1 MSSSKSRVFVTGANG
16 QLAKAYS
23 NTIFPSDNLSYL
35 RQNYNVHM
43 LGKDLFDVTNIDQLK
58 SYIRNYGEPEV
69 IINCA
74 AMTNVDSAERNFS
87 IANEINAFS
96 IKKILSHFKGLF
108 IQISTD
114 YVFDGKVG
122 GYLSTDELNPINK
135 YGISKALGEKIVQ
148 DCSKD
153 WVIIRAGGLFSKS
166 SSSNFHSWIVNSL
179 EKNQIINVVD
189 DQICNPVSTFDLA
202 TYIID
207 IQNDYSMRNKIY
219 HIGSN
224 ENISK
229 YDFAIKIAKVWGL
242 NYQNI
247 NPVSTLELQK
257 INSGYVAERPKNS
270 SLNVSLEGDR
280 SCNLEKSI
288 DFLKNH

>member
-1 MSSSKSRVFVTGANG
+1 
-16 QLAKAYS
+16 
-23 NTIFPSDNLSYL
+23 
-35 RQNYNVHM
+35 
-43 LGKDLFDVTNIDQLK
+43 
-58 SYIRNYGEPEV
+58 
-69 IINCA
+69 
-74 AMTNVDSAERNFS
+74 
-87 IANEINAFS
+87 
-96 IKKILSHFKGLF
+96 
-108 IQISTD
+108 
-114 YVFDGKVG
+114 
-122 GYLSTDELNPINK
+122 
-135 YGISKALGEKIVQ
+135 
-148 DCSKD
+148 
-153 WVIIRAGGLFSKS
+153 
-166 SSSNFHSWIVNSL
+166 
-179 EKNQIINVVD
+179 
-189 DQICNPVSTFDLA
+189 
-202 TYIID
+202 
-207 IQNDYSMRNKIY
+207 MRNKIY